1 MELLGDEGQVEARF
15 GPFGVVLVSVQD
27 PCTVFAKRT
36 VGLEIVLDAADGTPR

>member
-1 MELLGDEGQVEARF
+1 MTRVKRKLVSVHLEI
-15 GPFGVVLVSVQD
+15 VLVSVQD